1 MHTIMHV
8 TTAGRAAAAQHI
20 RTTPPGRTGTLPT
33 AARTILAAAAIL
45 GDTSTSGDTIT
56 WDTTRRRIRQATGL
70 SPSTV
75 TRAAAA
81 TREARLPGI
90 TLQYRYSED
99 GGDAGYTIT
108 IQEA

>member
-1 MHTIMHV
+1 M
-8 TTAGRAAAAQHI
+8 TAITAARAAAAQHV
-20 RTTPPGRTGTLPT
+20 RATLPGRTGTLPP

-45 GDTSTSGDTIT
+45 GDISVDGATIT

-70 SPSTV
+70 SPSTI
-75 TRAAAA
+75 TRSAAAVRQARILGA
-81 TREARLPGI
+81 TIE
-90 TLQYRYSED
+90 YRYTED

>member
-1 MHTIMHV
+1 MTVII
-8 TTAGRAAAAQHI
+8 AARAAAAQHI
-20 RTTPPGRTGTLPT
+20 RATLPYRTGTLPA

-45 GDTSTSGDTIT
+45 GDISTGGTAIT

-70 SPSTV
+70 SHSTI

-81 TREARLPGI
+81 IRAARIPGA
-90 TLQYRYSED
+90 TLQPRFTED

-108 IQEA
+108 IEEA

>member
-1 MHTIMHV
+1 MAHHP
-8 TTAGRAAAAQHI
+8 R
-20 RTTPPGRTGTLPT
+20 RPLLR
-33 AARTILAAAAIL
+33 AAAAIL
-45 GDTSTSGDTIT
+45 GDISTGGATIT

-70 SPSTV
+70 SPSTI

-81 TREARLPGI
+81 IRAARLPGATI
-90 TLQYRYSED
+90 EHRYTED

>member
-1 MHTIMHV
+1 MHV
-8 TTAGRAAAAQHI
+8 TTAAQAAAAQHI
-20 RTTPPGRTGTLPT
+20 RATLPGRTGTLPA
-33 AARTILAAAAIL
+33 AARAILAAAAIL
-45 GDTSTSGDTIT
+45 GDISAGGAAIT

-81 TREARLPGI
+81 TREARLPGV
-90 TLQYRYSED
+90 TFQYRYSED

-108 IQEA
+108 IKEA

>member
-1 MHTIMHV
+1 MHTL
-8 TTAGRAAAAQHI
+8 TAAQAAAAQHI
-20 RTTPPGRTGTLPT
+20 RATLPGRTGTLPT

-45 GDTSTSGDTIT
+45 GAPTTGGTTIT

-70 SPSTV
+70 SPSTI
-75 TRAAAA
+75 TRAADAIRAA
-81 TREARLPGI
+81 RVPGI
-90 TLQYRYSED
+90 TLRLRLTED